1 MTRSRNLLHCLAA
14 VAALAMAAQ
23 IAGAATITVSSA
35 TVQDP
40 ADPARLCVGLVLD
53 AEELVAGTENELAW
67 DGACATLLE
76 ETCAANPAH
85 GKDLS
90 GAIQA
95 GEDFRYKALVLSFTD
110 TDPIPAG
117 DLYCCDFSV
126 QVPAPGDCCPVS
138 VEAPGSSDQEG
149 NPLTTTAGA
158 PGQVCLSSD
167 ASTPLPTST
176 GIATSTPS
184 PTSGAQTPTVI
195 ATVPP
200 VPTSTSGQP
209 SSTGTPSSRT
219 PTQPAAADSDDDA
232 CAVTES
238 NSTAWLPWLPAMALL
253 ALRKRRVSK

>member
-1 MTRSRNLLHCLAA
+1 MTGSRNLLHCLAA

-35 TVQDP
+35 TVQNS

-53 AEELVAGTENELAW
+53 AEEIVAGTENEVRW
-67 DGACATLLE
+67 DGTCTTLLD
-76 ETCAANPAH
+76 ETCAPNPAH

-95 GEDFRYKALVLSFTD
+95 DPLFSYKALVLSLTD

-117 DLYCCDFSV
+117 DLYCCDFAV
-126 QVPAPGDCCPVS
+126 QVAAPGDCCDVTI
-138 VEAPGSSDQEG
+138 ENAGASDPEG
-149 NPLTTTAGA
+149 NPLTAMDGA

-176 GIATSTPS
+176 PIQTSTPS
-184 PTSGAQTPTVI
+184 PTSGVQTPTVI

-209 SSTGTPSSRT
+209 SSTGTPGSRT
-219 PTQPAAADSDDDA
+219 PTRRPVADSDDDA
-232 CAVTES
+232 CAVTR
-238 NSTAWLPWLPAMALL
+238 NDSTSWLPWLPLLALL
-253 ALRKRRVSK
+253 ALKRRRVLR